1 MTKLAI
7 AAAVMTD
14 DGVIHFMPPPNR
26 HHHTVHALHRGSS
39 GGEGLVV
46 ARGEQGF
53 VMSDGT
59 FASRHQAGIFAREA
73 GQIAELKWPPLLYSE
88 DLW

>member
-1 MTKLAI
+1 MTKMAI

-14 DGVIHFMPPPNR
+14 DGVIHFMPPPFR
-26 HHHTVHALHRGSS
+26 HHHTIHALHRSS

-59 FASRHQAGIFAREA
+59 FASRHQAAIFAKES
-73 GQIAELKWPPLLYSE
+73 GQIAVLKWPPLLYSE